1 MQVTL
6 IHLEDQP
13 RPGVIDAIAELQHLG
28 KLRVMML
35 TGDHDSSAWKVANA
49 VGINEVYYSLKPEDK
64 LAHVKEIS
72 REMGETSYS
81 SFHVICLLCKP
92 YFMLIAYIPKFSS
105 HLSFLSR

>member
-13 RPGVIDAIAELQHLG
+13 RPGVLDAIAELQDQA

-49 VGINEVYYSLKPEDK
+49 VGISEVYYSLKPEEK

-72 REMGETSYS
+72 REMGELFTRYFVLNS
-81 SFHVICLLCKP
+81 LCEILTL
-92 YFMLIAYIPKFSS
+92 F
-105 HLSFLSR
+105 